1 MPDLINPPASTYQ
14 PILDA
19 LKGRDSKNA
28 MTFDD
33 LQIAIDM
40 PASTLHQHINEMY
53 ERGMLNKATQ
63 IKAGVRSLLLWPTGV
78 IKPCGD
84 YGRQTPPP
92 RRDEMTNKE
101 ANAMTEP
108 AKIMNTDDVKAEKP
122 KALRILEYIE
132 AHPGCGS
139 GDIIAA
145 TGIVGPQAYLKY
157 HIKHGKVICAP
168 HGLRKTTF
176 TLAAG
181 LTALTAYNNS
191 MRSTGT
197 LTNSD
202 ENKHKAEE
210 YAIPEFLKKPPRDAF
225 AVVDSVDEKLGDFAQ
240 TMQQISQEQ
249 AAADE
254 SQKNEAPKEMQAKVL
269 KLDLPQRLDAETCI
283 NMLLKLMPHSHVIT
297 IRKAR
302 DGGGLAEIDGRTLA
316 EQISPNLGDIDVLLS
331 ALNTINQAMV

>member
-28 MTFDD
+28 MTFDE
-33 LQIAIDM
+33 LQTAIDM
-40 PASTLHQHINEMY
+40 PASTLALAINEMY

-78 IKPCGD
+78 IKSYGD

-108 AKIMNTDDVKAEKP
+108 AKIMNTDNVRAEKP

-168 HGLRKTTF
+168 HGLRKNTF

-181 LTALTAYNNS
+181 LTAITAYNNS
-191 MRSTGT
+191 LRSTGT
-197 LTNSD
+197 INKA
-202 ENKHKAEE
+202 EANKHKAEE
-210 YAIPEFLKKPPRDAF
+210 YVIPEFLRKPPRDAF
-225 AVVDSVDEKLGDFAQ
+225 AVADSVDEKLGDFAQ
-240 TMQQISQEQ
+240 TMKDIRKEQ
-249 AAADE
+249 CAEDE
-254 SQKNEAPKEMQAKVL
+254 PDKPEAKVL

-302 DGGGLAEIDGRTLA
+302 DGGGIAEIDGRTLA
-316 EQISPNLGDIDVLLS
+316 EQISPNLGDIDVTLS
-331 ALNTINQAMV
+331 ALNTINQAMPA

>member
-28 MTFDD
+28 MAFAE
-33 LQIAIDM
+33 LQTAIDM
-40 PASTLHQHINEMY
+40 PASILHQHINDMY
-53 ERGMLNKATQ
+53 ERCMINKTIQ
-63 IKAGVRSLLLWPTGV
+63 TKAGVVDLLLWPTGV
-78 IKPCGD
+78 FKPYGD

-92 RRDEMTNKE
+92 RRDEMTKKE
-101 ANAMTEP
+101 APAMTE
-108 AKIMNTDDVKAEKP
+108 AMNIDDEKAEKP

-145 TGIVGPQAYLKY
+145 TCIVGPQAYLKY

-168 HGLRKTTF
+168 QGLRKNTF

-181 LTALTAYNNS
+181 LTALTAYNNGL
-191 MRSTGT
+191 RSTGT